1 MSFSYNIPVPE
12 VGAYT
17 IILHMAEL
25 FWEVPGMR
33 IFDVMLE
40 GTVRLDDFDIVADVG
55 GRYVAQSY
63 TYTETITDG
72 DVTLDFMAV
81 TDMAQVSGIE
91 VIAA

>member
-1 MSFSYNIPVPE
+1 VPE

-25 FWEVPGMR
+25 YWTEPGER

-40 GTVRLDDFDIVADVG
+40 GTVRLANYDIVADVG
-55 GRYVAQSY
+55 GRFVAQSY
-63 TYTETITDG
+63 EYTETITDG
-72 DVTLDFMAV
+72 DVTLEFMAV
-81 TDMAQVSGIE
+81 TNMAQVSGIE